1 MRESVTSPRFWY
13 DTVAVPG
20 PRIQYAARTDVGM
33 RRNHNEDCFG
43 ILEEEQLVLV
53 ADGMG
58 GHAAGEVASG
68 LATIEVGKFY
78 GRTAHGTNGDIKW
91 PFEPNPEFS
100 KLANRLVTA
109 FKVANRRIFQT
120 ATSDGGRRGM
130 GTTLAACAILD
141 GQICIAHVGDSR
153 VYRIQDKAITRMTRD
168 HSLLE
173 QFKEINPGMTREEE
187 HNFPHKN
194 VITRAL
200 GLSDDVEVDVKQM
213 EIKTGDLYLLC
224 SDGLSGHVEDEEI
237 LEIVLECGDNL
248 RGAVGKLIDRAN
260 EEGGNDNITVVL
272 LRCT

>member
-1 MRESVTSPRFWY
+1 MSGT
-13 DTVAVPG
+13 

-43 ILEEEQLVLV
+43 ILEHEQLVLV

-68 LATIEVGKFY
+68 IATIEVGKFY
-78 GRTAHGTNGDIKW
+78 GRNYASKEPRW
-91 PFEPNPEFS
+91 PFAPNPDLSPLE
-100 KLANRLVTA
+100 NRLICA
-109 FKVANRRIFQT
+109 FKVANRRIFET

-130 GTTLAACAILD
+130 GTTLAAAAIHD
-141 GQICIAHVGDSR
+141 GKICIAHVGDSR
-153 VYRIQDKAITRMTRD
+153 VYRVQDGAITRLTRD

-200 GLSDDVEVDVKQM
+200 GLTDDVEVDVSLYD
-213 EIKTGDLYLLC
+213 IKVGDMYLLC
-224 SDGLSGHVEDEEI
+224 SDGLSGHVDDEEM
-237 LEIVLECGDNL
+237 LEILTACAGDL
-248 RGAVGKLIDRAN
+248 RAAVAKLVDRAN
-260 EEGGNDNITVVL
+260 DEGGNDNITCVL

>member
-1 MRESVTSPRFWY
+1 
-13 DTVAVPG
+13 
-20 PRIQYAARTDVGM
+20 M

-68 LATIEVGKFY
+68 IATIEVGKFY
-78 GRTAHGTNGDIKW
+78 GRATHDAELKC
-91 PFEPNPEFS
+91 PFEEDPRLS
-100 KLANRLVTA
+100 KLENRLVCA

-120 ATSDGGRRGM
+120 ATSEGGRRGM
-130 GTTLAACAILD
+130 GTTLAAAAIHD
-141 GQICIAHVGDSR
+141 NKIGIAHVGDSR
-153 VYRIQDKAITRMTRD
+153 VYRIQDGTITRLTRD

-200 GLSDDVEVDVKQM
+200 GLTDDVEVEVKQL

-224 SDGLSGHVEDEEI
+224 SDGLSGHVDDEEI
-237 LEIVLECGDNL
+237 LAILTEAGDNL
-248 RGAVGKLIDRAN
+248 RTAVAKLVDRAN

-272 LRCT
+272 LRCS

>member
-1 MRESVTSPRFWY
+1 
-13 DTVAVPG
+13 VA
-20 PRIQYAARTDVGM
+20 RIQYAARTDVGM

-68 LATIEVGKFY
+68 IATIEVGKFY
-78 GRTAHGTNGDIKW
+78 GRSAHDEGMRF
-91 PFEPNPEFS
+91 PFEKDPRLSE
-100 KLANRLVTA
+100 LENRLVCA

-130 GTTLAACAILD
+130 GTTLAAAAIHD
-141 GQICIAHVGDSR
+141 GKIGIAHVGDSR
-153 VYRIQDKAITRMTRD
+153 VYRIQDGTITRLTRD

-200 GLSDDVEVDVKQM
+200 GLTDDVEVEVKQL

-224 SDGLSGHVEDEEI
+224 SDGLSGHVEDEDI
-237 LEIVLECGDNL
+237 LALVTEAGDNL
-248 RGAVGKLIDRAN
+248 RAAVGKLVDRAN
-260 EEGGNDNITVVL
+260 AEGGNDNITAVL